1 MWVRRIVRRIG
12 WTSSPLCRTS
22 DRIEAWATTALI
34 VVILSIGPWAAARA
48 ATAVYRHDLRMN
60 VYERAHR
67 FRVHGV
73 LMEDAAWHADS
84 IGYGQPTPDSVLV
97 VVSWPRRNGAVET
110 GTAAAPVGQRAG
122 STVQIWVDDGGS
134 QSAPPAQRSPR
145 ADATGVAVLALC
157 VLTGGFVGVRQ
168 TFRSMLN
175 RRRLRSWQ
183 AEWLAV
189 EPRWSRR

>member
-22 DRIEAWATTALI
+22 DRIEAWATTALV
-34 VVILSIGPWAAARA
+34 VVILSIGP
-48 ATAVYRHDLRMN
+48 
-60 VYERAHR
+60 
-67 FRVHGV
+67 
-73 LMEDAAWHADS
+73 
-84 IGYGQPTPDSVLV
+84 
-97 VVSWPRRNGAVET
+97 
-110 GTAAAPVGQRAG
+110 
-122 STVQIWVDDGGS
+122 WVDDGGS

-145 ADATGVAVLALC
+145 ADATAAAVLAWC